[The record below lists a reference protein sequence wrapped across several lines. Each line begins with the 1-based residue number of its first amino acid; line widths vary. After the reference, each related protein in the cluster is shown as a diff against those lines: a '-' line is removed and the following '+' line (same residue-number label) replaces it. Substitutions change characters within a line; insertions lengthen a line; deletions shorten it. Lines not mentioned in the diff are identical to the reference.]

1 MVERALYVSLPEKLN
16 AIYTVTCSFS
26 AKRPSSSFFIQ
37 IISTFQI
44 SILIQVS
51 QHIISISV

>member
-51 QHIISISV
+51 QHIISV